1 MGFVMS
7 RRGAFG
13 IGFRNADS
21 AGAAEALLDA
31 QQYKRV
37 AQTPFIEASLPT
49 EPIAG
54 TIVAVRKG
62 FAAIDLPNG
71 ETCAVPVTS
80 LDAEAPAFGQSVT
93 FTPPGNALEQGATNA
108 RPSQARSRR

>member
-13 IGFRNADS
+13 IGFRNAHS

-31 QQYKRV
+31 QQYKRA
-37 AQTPFIEASLPT
+37 AQTPFIEANLPT
-49 EPIAG
+49 KPIAG

-71 ETCAVPVTS
+71 ETCAIPVTS
-80 LDAEAPAFGQSVT
+80 LDNDAPAFGQSVT
-93 FTPPGNALEQGATNA
+93 YTPPGDALELAASNA
-108 RPSQARSRR
+108 RPTPARSRR